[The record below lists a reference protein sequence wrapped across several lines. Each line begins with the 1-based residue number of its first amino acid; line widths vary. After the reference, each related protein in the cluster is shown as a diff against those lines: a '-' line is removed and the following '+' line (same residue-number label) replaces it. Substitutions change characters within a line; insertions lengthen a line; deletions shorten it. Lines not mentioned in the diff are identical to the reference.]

1 MKFDDIKHKIQELE
15 IVGKGWRGVVYKGI
29 YNGKKLAF
37 KVASKKE
44 FIPNIKKEGKIL
56 KAVNKKGIGGKLILE
71 GDDFIAYEFIE
82 ADPLIKVINRENG
95 KIIISQLLKQARTL
109 DKLGINKEEFHR
121 PYKNVLIDKNL
132 KVYLID
138 FERAR
143 QGKNIQ
149 NVNQLIQFIITKG
162 HEYLP
167 EFDKE
172 KLIEL
177 AKIYKKE
184 KTDEN
189 FKKIL
194 DILEIKD

>member
-1 MKFDDIKHKIQELE
+1 MKFDDIKDKIKDLQL
-15 IVGKGWRGVVYKGI
+15 VGKGWRGIVYKGI
-29 YNGKKLAF
+29 YNGKKVAF

-44 FIPNIKKEGKIL
+44 FIPNIKKESKVLKI
-56 KAVNKKGIGGKLILE
+56 VNKEGIGGKIVLE

-82 ADPLIKVINRENG
+82 GEPLIKVINRNNG
-95 KIIISQLLKQARTL
+95 KVIISQLLKQARIL

-132 KVYLID
+132 KVHLID
-138 FERAR
+138 FERAK

-149 NVNQLIQFIITKG
+149 NVNQLIQFILTKG

-167 EFDKE
+167 EFNRE

-177 AKIYKKE
+177 AKKYKKE

-189 FKKIL
+189 FRKIL
-194 DILEIKD
+194 DFLGIKD

>member
-172 KLIEL
+172 KLIKL